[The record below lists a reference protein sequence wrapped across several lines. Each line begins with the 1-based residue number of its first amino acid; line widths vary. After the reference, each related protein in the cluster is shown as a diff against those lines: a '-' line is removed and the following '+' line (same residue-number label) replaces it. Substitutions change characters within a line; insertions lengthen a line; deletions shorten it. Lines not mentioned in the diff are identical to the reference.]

1 MFRKVLKMFRKILK
15 MFGKMLKMVLK
26 ILKVFH
32 KTLKMLRKILKM
44 FLKTLKTFREI
55 LKMFCKLLKMFPPL
69 YPNWRL
75 KSFVSF
81 PFKAL
86 SYTCIMLDSEGH
98 LRKLYV
104 AVCSNIAVSK
114 QRIENKFWLVIEKF
128 DDLSGL
134 GIRYRLDDTG

>member
-1 MFRKVLKMFRKILK
+1 
-15 MFGKMLKMVLK
+15 
-26 ILKVFH
+26 
-32 KTLKMLRKILKM
+32 
-44 FLKTLKTFREI
+44 
-55 LKMFCKLLKMFPPL
+55 
-69 YPNWRL
+69 
-75 KSFVSF
+75 
-81 PFKAL
+81 
-86 SYTCIMLDSEGH
+86 MLDSEGH